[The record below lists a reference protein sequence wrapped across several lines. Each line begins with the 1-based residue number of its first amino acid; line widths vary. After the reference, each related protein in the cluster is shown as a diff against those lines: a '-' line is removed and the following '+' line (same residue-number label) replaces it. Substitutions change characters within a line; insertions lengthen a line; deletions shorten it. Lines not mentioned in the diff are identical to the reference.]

1 MSVGRPSPEQT
12 GQRPAMP
19 AEGFCSLFMADYL
32 DSRAMLDDLFFDSS
46 LGEPDG
52 KVVQGHILSDC
63 DRNRSEYGSL

>member
-1 MSVGRPSPEQT
+1 
-12 GQRPAMP
+12 MP